1 MRDQKTEDAMT
12 LRRTPST
19 PSARKCRGVQPWRA
33 WLLVA
38 AAVGLTP
45 AAARAVESPEA
56 YSDRDI
62 PAALGSAVI
71 LSDADAAA
79 QKGTGLGVLAPSIGL
94 LQGPAVRLWDELK
107 VQPQGGQSATVTI
120 TIGRPGQ

>member
-1 MRDQKTEDAMT
+1 MTPGRTPNT
-12 LRRTPST
+12 LRAGKS
-19 PSARKCRGVQPWRA
+19 RGVRAWRA
-33 WLLVA
+33 WLVA
-38 AAVGLTP
+38 MVALAPV
-45 AAARAVESPEA
+45 AARAMEAPKA

-79 QKGTGLGVLAPSIGL
+79 QKGTGLGIPTPSIGP

-107 VQPQGGQSATVTI
+107 VQPQGPQSGTVTI